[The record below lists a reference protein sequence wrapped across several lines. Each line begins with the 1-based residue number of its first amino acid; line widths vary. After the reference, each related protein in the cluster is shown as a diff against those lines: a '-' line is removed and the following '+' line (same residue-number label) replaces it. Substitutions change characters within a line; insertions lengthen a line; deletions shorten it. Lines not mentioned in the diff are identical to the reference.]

1 MIKNDFR
8 KEANMFTEIEED
20 ENANSTTYSLFNINA
35 WNLFNS
41 DLEEMNEMQ
50 VKSNWKNINIYLF
63 SK

>member
-20 ENANSTTYSLFNINA
+20 ENAKSTTYSLFNINA

-50 VKSNWKNINIYLF
+50 VKFNWKNINIYLF